1 MSSVKAKKENVDH
14 IFKFTDAIVNGFPGR
29 LPGSDACLRA
39 GKAIADEFKQSCDK
53 GSVKTEEFTFHPKAF
68 LKYIRFEVIIYLLA
82 VVLVFMHKP
91 VIALA
96 LILIGLT
103 VFISQFVFYW
113 ELFDPFF
120 PTAIG
125 MNVYGSIEPE
135 KEVKQQ
141 IIVCGHHD
149 AAYVFHYLS
158 ISTKYYPLM
167 IAAGIAPVFIALG
180 LILVMLI
187 FGIEP
192 LWMKIVMAALLAG
205 VLPLWIFT
213 TDKVSP
219 GAGDNMIATA
229 VANEAVKIFSAMK
242 KDKNNPLQ
250 HTRLICCSVDAE
262 ESGLRGSRAFT
273 KLHEKEMLDTKTYA
287 FCIDTLYKPDKLLFF
302 NNDLNFTVDLS
313 DPMAQELNSIAQK
326 LGYGSRVTKMPW
338 GGGSTDAA
346 SFAKHGIEASCMLS
360 FEIDITKL
368 DANFV
373 YHTELDDS
381 SAIDPKCVEQ
391 SLNVVLEYV
400 KQKDAQVSKK

>member
-1 MSSVKAKKENVDH
+1 MSSVKATKENIDH
-14 IFKFTDAIVNGFPGR
+14 IFKFTDAIVEGFPNR
-29 LPGSDACLRA
+29 LPGTASCHHA
-39 GKAIADEFKQSCDK
+39 GAAIAEEFKQACDK
-53 GSVKTEEFTFHPKAF
+53 GSVKTEEFMFHPKAF
-68 LKYIRFEVIIYLLA
+68 LKYIRLEVAIYLLA
-82 VVLVFMHKP
+82 VALVFYNKP
-91 VIALA
+91 IIALV
-96 LILIGLT
+96 LLLMGLS

-120 PTAIG
+120 PKGKG

-149 AAYVFHYLS
+149 AAYVFNYLS
-158 ISTKYYPLM
+158 VSTKFYPLM
-167 IAAGIAPVFIALG
+167 IAAGIAPFFITLG
-180 LILVMLI
+180 GILIMII
-187 FGIEP
+187 FGINP
-192 LWMKIVMAALLAG
+192 LWMKVVMAAMALG
-205 VLPLWIFT
+205 VIPLWVFT
-213 TDKVSP
+213 TDEVSP

-229 VANEAVKIFSAMK
+229 VANEAVRIFSAMK
-242 KDKNNPLQ
+242 KDKNNALQ

-262 ESGLRGSRAFT
+262 ESGLRGSRAFA
-273 KLHEKEMLDTKTYA
+273 KAHKKEMTDTKTYA

-326 LGYGSRVTKMPW
+326 LGYGSRVSKMPW

-346 SFAKHGIEASCMLS
+346 SFAKQGIEASCMLS

-373 YHTELDDS
+373 YHTALDDS

-400 KQKDAQVSKK
+400 KQKDAQVSK